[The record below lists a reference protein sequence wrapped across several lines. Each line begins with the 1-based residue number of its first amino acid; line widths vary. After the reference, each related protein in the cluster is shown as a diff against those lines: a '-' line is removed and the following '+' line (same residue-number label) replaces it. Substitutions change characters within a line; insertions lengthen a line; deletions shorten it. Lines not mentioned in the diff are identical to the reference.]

1 MEEAWDPTTGQ
12 TIQSHE
18 LSALLVAAGAAA
30 ANKLPS
36 SNDPEKWAR
45 SGDTLA
51 VKLENAHS
59 RTLLD
64 HFYTQDKQEATSRIC
79 SFLARLGDQSTRVV
93 VECGAMSAVVAL
105 HPNGHCYSTCFVH
118 RGLCSAHQQQPATV
132 VYSSCQMAEWSLRVA
147 TAFLGVALNDR
158 RCRSIMDL
166 GEQRRRAAGG
176 IGHEVPPTPL
186 TPWLWPESVAAVTAA
201 PPTGVW

>member
-1 MEEAWDPTTGQ
+1 MEGAWDPTTGQ

-30 ANKLPS
+30 TNNPPPS
-36 SNDPEKWAR
+36 NEPEKWAR
-45 SGDTLA
+45 GGDILA
-51 VKLENAHS
+51 VKLENVQS

-64 HFYTQDKQEATSRIC
+64 HFYTHDKQEATSRIC
-79 SFLARLGDQSTRVV
+79 SFLARLGDQSTSVV

-105 HPNGHCYSTCFVH
+105 HSNGHCYCASFVH
-118 RGLCSAHQQQPATV
+118 RGLCSAHQQPACV
-132 VYSSCQMAEWSLRVA
+132 IYSSCQMAEWSLRVA
-147 TAFLGVALNDR
+147 TAFLGVATNER

-176 IGHEVPPTPL
+176 IGQEVPPTPL
-186 TPWLWPESVAAVTAA
+186 TPWLWSEDVAAVTAA